1 MIEFHSASGGENNT
15 LGHKCARIDDVDLRI
30 MQQLQQSSKITNAD
44 LAKRIGISPPS
55 TLERVRKLE
64 NCGIITGYV
73 ALLNP
78 DAMHK
83 SIQAIVN
90 VSLSVH
96 TSASLQKAKEVIKQ
110 FDEVQACWHT
120 AGDEDFLLKVIVT
133 DMAQYEHFISH
144 KLSMVPNIGKIRT
157 AFVLS
162 TVKQTTAV
170 PIASDAIPVNS
181 ARPKR
186 RESARSK

>member
-1 MIEFHSASGGENNT
+1 LVESHFADGSGNNS
-15 LGHKCARIDDVDLRI
+15 LGHKSAKIDDVDLHI
-30 MQQLQQSSKITNAD
+30 MRELQQSSKITNAD

-64 NCGIITGYV
+64 NCGIIIGYV

-78 DAMHK
+78 DAVHK

-120 AGDEDFLLKVIVT
+120 AGDDDFLLKVIVS
-133 DMAQYEHFISH
+133 DMEQYERFISY
-144 KLSMVPNIGKIRT
+144 KLSTVPNIGKIRT

-170 PIASDAIPVNS
+170 PIAHESISLNS
-181 ARPKR
+181 SRQKR
-186 RESARSK
+186 QETSRTK

>member
-1 MIEFHSASGGENNT
+1 MPDLHGSGNYHAAPRSAK
-15 LGHKCARIDDVDLRI
+15 LDDVDLRI
-30 MQQLQQSSKITNAD
+30 MRELQQSSNITNSD

-64 NCGIITGYV
+64 NCGVITGYV

-78 DAMHK
+78 DAVHK
-83 SIQAIVN
+83 CIQAIVH
-90 VSLSVH
+90 VSLSAH
-96 TSASLQKAKEVIKQ
+96 SSTSLQKAKDTIKQ

-120 AGDEDFLLKVIVT
+120 AGDDDFLLKVIVS
-133 DMAQYEHFISH
+133 DMEQYERFISQ
-144 KLSMVPNIGKIRT
+144 KLSTVPNIGKIRT

-170 PIASDAIPVNS
+170 PIVADAVNGNS
-181 ARPKR
+181 IRSKR
-186 RESARSK
+186 RVSARSK